1 MWGRTITRAWIAEGR
16 GSMGTYALLLVAIAI
31 EVVAT
36 TALKAS
42 DGMTKLIPSVIV
54 VVGYVV
60 SFYMVAVILKRM
72 DLGVVYATWS
82 ALGTAA
88 IAIIGV
94 VLYDDAMTIWRAA
107 GLIMIIA
114 GVMLL
119 NLSGG
124 HAS

>member
-1 MWGRTITRAWIAEGR
+1 
-16 GSMGTYALLLVAIAI
+16 MGTYALLLVAIAI

-42 DGMTKLIPSVIV
+42 DGMSKLVPSVIV
-54 VVGYVV
+54 IVGYVA

-94 VLYDDAMTIWRAA
+94 VIYDDAMTIWRAA

>member
-1 MWGRTITRAWIAEGR
+1 
-16 GSMGTYALLLVAIAI
+16 MGTYALLLVAIAI

-42 DGMTKLIPSVIV
+42 DGMSKLIPSVIV
-54 VVGYVV
+54 IIGYVV

-94 VLYDDAMTIWRAA
+94 VIYDD
-107 GLIMIIA
+107 
-114 GVMLL
+114 
-119 NLSGG
+119 
-124 HAS
+124 

>member
-1 MWGRTITRAWIAEGR
+1 
-16 GSMGTYALLLVAIAI
+16 MGTYALLLVAIAI

-42 DGMTKLIPSVIV
+42 DGMSKLIPSVIV
-54 VVGYVV
+54 IIGYVV

-94 VLYDDAMTIWRAA
+94 VIYDDSLTIWRVA
-107 GLIMIIA
+107 GLFLIII
-114 GVMLL
+114 GVMML

>member
-1 MWGRTITRAWIAEGR
+1 M
-16 GSMGTYALLLVAIAI
+16 STYGLLLAAIAI

-42 DGMTKLIPSVIV
+42 HGMTRLVPSVIV

-60 SFYMVAVILKRM
+60 SFYLVAILLKRM
-72 DLGVVYATWS
+72 DLGLVYATWS

-94 VLYDDAMTIWRAA
+94 VIYDDALTIWRVT
-107 GLIMIIA
+107 GLFLIIA

>member
-1 MWGRTITRAWIAEGR
+1 
-16 GSMGTYALLLVAIAI
+16 MGTYGLLLVAIAI

-42 DGMTKLIPSVIV
+42 DGMSKLVPSVIV
-54 VVGYVV
+54 IVGYVV

-94 VLYDDAMTIWRAA
+94 VIYDDAMTIWRAA
-107 GLIMIIA
+107 GLILIIA